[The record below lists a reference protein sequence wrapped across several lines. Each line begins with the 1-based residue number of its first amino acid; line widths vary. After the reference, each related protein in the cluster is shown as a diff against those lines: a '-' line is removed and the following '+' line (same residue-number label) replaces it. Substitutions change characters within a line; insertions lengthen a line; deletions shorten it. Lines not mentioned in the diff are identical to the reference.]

1 MKKSGRKLTEREIE
15 ELTEISRRCR
25 IDIIRMTAEAES
37 GHVGGSLSAIDIL
50 TVLFFK
56 KLNHDPADPQKRDRD
71 RFIMSKG
78 HASPAYY
85 SILAKAGYISEQDLM
100 TFRKFGS
107 KLQGHPERSYFPFMD
122 ISSGGLGQGLS
133 VAKGIAQG
141 LRIQKINARVYVL
154 IGDGESQEGQ
164 VWEAAMAAA
173 HYELDNLCCILD
185 RNLLQIDGSTEEVM
199 ALEPLEKKWT
209 TFNWHVQKIDG
220 HDFHSIIR
228 ALDAVEKIKKKP
240 SIIIARTVKGKGVS
254 FMENNIHFHGIP
266 PTAEEAKKALDEL
279 GFHKERVMAK

>member
-1 MKKSGRKLTEREIE
+1 MKKINGGLSRG
-15 ELTEISRRCR
+15 ELEDLKEMARQCR
-25 IDIIRMTAEAES
+25 IDIIRMTAEAKS

-56 KLNHDPADPQKRDRD
+56 TLRHDPNDPQKLDRD

-85 SILAKAGYISEQDLM
+85 SILTKAGYLPEQDLL
-100 TFRKFGS
+100 TFRKFGT
-107 KLQGHPERSYFPFMD
+107 KLQGHPERSFLPFTD

-133 VAKGIAQG
+133 VAKGVAQG
-141 LRIQKINARVYVL
+141 LRLQGITARVYVL

-173 HYELDNLCCILD
+173 HYKLDNLCCIMD
-185 RNLLQIDGSTEEVM
+185 RNFLQIDGTTEEVM
-199 ALEPLEKKWT
+199 ALEPLEDKWK
-209 TFNWHVQKIDG
+209 TFGWHVQTIDG
-220 HDFHSIIR
+220 HDFNSIIL
-228 ALDAVEKIKKKP
+228 ALAKAEQIKKKP
-240 SIIIARTVKGKGVS
+240 SIVIAKTVKGKGVS

-266 PTAEEAKKALDEL
+266 PTAEEAERALEEL
-279 GFHKERVMAK
+279 GFNKEKVMAK